1 VHSHAHIIYT
11 GGETNMS
18 RDEELQCSNELNNAI
33 DFDFYKTLFD
43 PVRIE
48 IIRYLAVYGA
58 KNITEIAE
66 NLPQDRSV
74 ISRHLDLMHR
84 FEIVSKKKM
93 GRNIYYEVNSQMIFG
108 MFKLTTDQLEKLLKS
123 C

>member
-1 VHSHAHIIYT
+1 VHIRAHIICT
-11 GGETNMS
+11 GGETNMN
-18 RDEELQCSNELNNAI
+18 RDEELQCSNEINKAI
-33 DFDFYKTLFD
+33 DFDYYKTLFD

-58 KNITEIAE
+58 KNITEIAG
-66 NLPQDRSV
+66 NLPQERSV

-84 FEIVSKKKM
+84 FEILSKTKT
-93 GRNIYYEVNSQMIFG
+93 GRNTYYEVNSQMIFDK
-108 MFKLTTDQLEKLLKS
+108 FKLTTDQLEKLLNN